1 MTSDHLPRQM
11 LPPQL
16 EIEYADIIKPAA
28 ATSPLE
34 FEAELERSGVIA
46 PAFFRMTY
54 TMEFANSDQVR

>member
-1 MTSDHLPRQM
+1 M

-46 PAFFRMTY
+46 PALFRMTY